1 MHHYDPSTLPEETLD
16 AMNRLVEQGKIRYFG
31 VSNYSSNQLSKM
43 ADIANRKYRK
53 SVSSIQVPYNIL
65 KREIENEIIDIC
77 HDKEIGII
85 IYGALAR
92 GVLGGKYRI
101 GADIPEQ
108 SRAFKS
114 DNVKQDLTNEVLTVV
129 ESLINFSELRSRKI
143 NELAIAWAL
152 GNKDVSTLVLG
163 TRNIEQIEENAKAL
177 SWKLSADEEIE
188 LDKLI
193 GVRSKF
199 NDVSLGYFDPQV

>member
-1 MHHYDPSTLPEETLD
+1 M
-16 AMNRLVEQGKIRYFG
+16 
-31 VSNYSSNQLSKM
+31 
-43 ADIANRKYRK
+43 
-53 SVSSIQVPYNIL
+53 
-65 KREIENEIIDIC
+65 
-77 HDKEIGII
+77 
-85 IYGALAR
+85 
-92 GVLGGKYRI
+92 
-101 GADIPEQ
+101 
-108 SRAFKS
+108 
-114 DNVKQDLTNEVLTVV
+114 V